1 MVPNNSIITVPLN
14 GRIQPL
20 KCLTGSNNTMLGRVY
35 QPNGLDITSLPNDIF
50 EVDNS
55 MPGVIKVELKFGYS
69 ILSNHQGVY
78 TCVIP
83 DENETL
89 QYIYFALYR
98 NSYDSKL
105 VVYQLYTAYYT
116 TINFYIL

>member
-1 MVPNNSIITVPLN
+1 
-14 GRIQPL
+14 
-20 KCLTGSNNTMLGRVY
+20 MLGRVY

-98 NSYDSKL
+98 TSYDSKL
-105 VVYQLYTAYYT
+105 EVYQLYTAYYT